1 MGEMRFTAL
10 ISRLLHK
17 AGFFLN
23 QAALGGSAA
32 LEGVMMK
39 APEAW
44 ALAVRLPNGQI
55 HVERHEEVA
64 LTKKYPWA
72 RLPLLRGVVALW
84 DALSISYKALSR
96 SAELAGEEEE
106 KVSGLAMYGTLAVSL
121 LIGLFLFVW
130 LPARLAGLLVDE
142 ERFRFLFYLLAAL
155 FETAILVG
163 YLVFIGRMKDMQRFF
178 MYHGAEHKA
187 IAAYEKGLELTV
199 ENVRA
204 QPAYHPRCGTSFI
217 AFTAVVGI
225 FIYSFFP
232 PLTLAWY
239 WIFPRLLLI
248 PVVAAVSFEV
258 LRYSAAHHDPVS
270 RLFRWIGFK
279 FQMLTVR
286 EPTDEMIEVAI
297 ASTKSALARPLQER
311 PEVVA

>member
-1 MGEMRFTAL
+1 MKVRVKGIHLFRKL
-10 ISRLLHK
+10 
-17 AGFFLN
+17 GFFLS

-39 APEAW
+39 AADAW

-55 HVERHEEVA
+55 HVERHEEEA

-72 RLPLLRGVVALW
+72 RLPLIRGVVALW
-84 DALSISYKALSR
+84 DAMSISYKSLSR
-96 SAELAGEEEE
+96 SGELAGEEDE
-106 KVSGLAMYGTLAVSL
+106 KISGAAMYGTLAVSL
-121 LIGLFLFVW
+121 VIGLALFVW

-142 ERFRFLFYLLAAL
+142 ERFRFLFYVVAGL
-155 FETAILVG
+155 FETAILIG

-187 IAAYEKGLELTV
+187 IAAHEKGLELTV

-217 AFTAVVGI
+217 AFTAVVGV
-225 FIYSFFP
+225 FVYSFFP
-232 PLTLAWY
+232 PLTVAWY
-239 WIFPRLLLI
+239 WIIPRLLMI

-258 LRYSAAHHDPVS
+258 LRYSAAHQDPIS

-286 EPTDEMIEVAI
+286 EPTDDMIEVAI
-297 ASTKSALARPLQER
+297 ESTKAALAEKPTEK
-311 PEVVA
+311 PMVVA

>member
-1 MGEMRFTAL
+1 MRLSAR
-10 ISRLLHK
+10 ISRFWQK
-17 AGFFLN
+17 VGFSSN

-84 DALSISYKALSR
+84 DALSISYRALSR

-106 KVSGLAMYGTLAVSL
+106 KLSGLAMYGTLAVSL
-121 LIGLFLFVW
+121 LVGLFLFVW

-155 FETAILVG
+155 FETAILIG

-258 LRYSAAHHDPVS
+258 LRYSAAHHDPIS

-297 ASTKSALARPLQER
+297 ASTKAALARPLQR